1 MRILKAGR
9 CLPSG
14 ASAAVGSVQHYD
26 HSGFVR
32 KVTTPLD
39 MPLLEEL
46 SIHMYDVT
54 DFIPLSNAALPRL
67 KSLEFQNAHGPL
79 YASGFG
85 IR

>member
-1 MRILKAGR
+1 MRE
-9 CLPSG
+9 
-14 ASAAVGSVQHYD
+14 
-26 HSGFVR
+26 
-32 KVTTPLD
+32 VTTPLD

-46 SIHMYDVT
+46 SVHMYDVT

-85 IR
+85 IRGRAYGCMYSHQKVFLRFWTGLMPYEVWQC